1 MAKPSTSTIK
11 PRCTRVLGAAFAA
24 ALALAGCAVQ
34 VQNRQPAQEIAQSA
48 KPPGSIYPGW
58 RVFQHKC
65 SRCHGPEAA
74 GTPRGPDLLPK
85 VREMGSRQFVG
96 LVLRRYDWSLPASR
110 AGSESAAREALV
122 DDVLQR
128 REGQLVMP
136 AWESEPRVN
145 AHIMDLYAYLSARA
159 LGSQGPGRPTP

>member
-1 MAKPSTSTIK
+1 MSQCSTIARK
-11 PRCTRVLGAAFAA
+11 PRHAAALGAALVA

-48 KPPGSIYPGW
+48 KPAGSVYPGW
-58 RVFQHKC
+58 RVFQEKC
-65 SRCHGPEAA
+65 ARCHGPEAG

-96 LVLRRYDWSLPASR
+96 LVLRRYDWSMPAAR

-122 DDVLQR
+122 EDVLQR

-159 LGSQGPGRPTP
+159 QGSQAPGRPAP